1 MGVAQKV
8 KEQLERLRQRG
19 PHAVDVGNLGFT
31 GIKGT
36 IYVPRGVKG
45 RLPLVA
51 FAHDWTKSSRYY
63 TETLRHLASWGFMVV
78 SPDTDSGLLVNT
90 TTYAENLSRAIESA
104 AYATIGR
111 GTAFAD
117 VRHIALFGN
126 GIGAGVATVL
136 ASYRTDIEA
145 VVAAFPKAVAPSAA
159 QRSTLVDASGL
170 ILSAVNSEDSSE
182 SSWLGQMWKGPVIH
196 RRLPS
201 AENDGLVERGP
212 LLKGVGLTTGHHATQ
227 ILTRQYATGFL
238 LATVGQDDSYEAF
251 ADPEQKIGNSILI
264 TPEKMDEEEAKAA
277 KEALQR
283 PPMWLAAG
291 KAMLGR

>member
-1 MGVAQKV
+1 MAKKV
-8 KEQLERLRQRG
+8 KEQLERLRNRG

-31 GIKGT
+31 GVPGT
-36 IYVPRGVKG
+36 IYVPRGAKG
-45 RLPLVA
+45 RVPLVG

-63 TETLRHLASWGFMVV
+63 TETLRHLASWGFIVV
-78 SPDTDSGLLVNT
+78 SPDTDSGLFVNT
-90 TTYAENLSRAIESA
+90 TRFADDLSRAIEAA
-104 AYATIGR
+104 AYARIGN
-111 GTAFAD
+111 GAMFAD
-117 VRHIALFGN
+117 VRRIGLFGH

-136 ASYRTDIEA
+136 ASYRTDIKA

-182 SSWLGQMWKGPVIH
+182 SSWLGQMWNGPVIH
-196 RRLPS
+196 RRLPA

-212 LLKGVGLTTGHHATQ
+212 LLMRVGLTTGHHATQ

-238 LATVGQDDSYEAF
+238 LATLADDDDYATF
-251 ADPEQKIGNSILI
+251 ADPEAKIGKSVLV

-283 PPMWLAAG
+283 PPVWQAAA
-291 KAMLGR
+291 KAIIGR